1 MVLAAWRM
9 GRKGF
14 HIMATPTDHPVE
26 ILTGLGATG
35 VDAVL
40 AYVGAHPIQGHPLV
54 PVLELAADCPADRRA
69 ELALVLSGDD
79 TRWADQILERL
90 GDLASHRSIPQR
102 LQLGNIDFQIARGLM
117 GISL

>member
-1 MVLAAWRM
+1 
-9 GRKGF
+9 
-14 HIMATPTDHPVE
+14 MATPTDHPVE

-69 ELALVLSGDD
+69 ELDLFLSGDD
-79 TRWADQILERL
+79 THWASQILEKL
-90 GDLASHRSIPQR
+90 GDLSSHRSIPQR

>member
-1 MVLAAWRM
+1 
-9 GRKGF
+9 
-14 HIMATPTDHPVE
+14 MATPTDHPAE
-26 ILTGLGATG
+26 LLTGPAATG

-54 PVLELAADCPADRRA
+54 PVLELAADCPADRRT
-69 ELALVLSGDD
+69 ELDLFLSGDD
-79 TRWADQILERL
+79 SHWANQILEKL